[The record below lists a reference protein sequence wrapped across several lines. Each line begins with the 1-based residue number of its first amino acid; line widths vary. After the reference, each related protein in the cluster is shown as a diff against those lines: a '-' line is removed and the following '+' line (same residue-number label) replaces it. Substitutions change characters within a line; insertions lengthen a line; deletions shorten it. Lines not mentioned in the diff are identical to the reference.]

1 MKEADIRVAITAQNY
16 ELYYQPKFES
26 VEKKL
31 IGAEALMRLKVN
43 GKVLGPD
50 DFMPIVNEMEQ
61 METMQNFLIHEVVT
75 KLNSEELV
83 NYDFSISLNMNS
95 SEFVHKEHMDEVL
108 LFFKNELIN
117 PNKLEIEITERREFP
132 DFDLAVSYLE
142 KLKETGIK
150 VSLDDFGRGF
160 NSLAYLRMLPI
171 DVLKIDRAFMNEV
184 LTDKKVQMIVKAVI
198 QLAHDYWRKV
208 WKQSNKLSLWIK
220 WVVTLIKDSILVLQ
234 FRTLYFKKRGCHS
247 FNNKCLRIKK

>member
-26 VEKKL
+26 IEKKL

-198 QLAHDYWRKV
+198 QLAHD
-208 WKQSNKLSLWIK
+208 L
-220 WVVTLIKDSILVLQ
+220 DILVLAEGMETKQ
-234 FRTLYFKKRGCHS
+234 QVEFMDQMGCDTYQGFYFGS
-247 FNNKCLRIKK
+247 PVPYAVFQETWLPFLQ